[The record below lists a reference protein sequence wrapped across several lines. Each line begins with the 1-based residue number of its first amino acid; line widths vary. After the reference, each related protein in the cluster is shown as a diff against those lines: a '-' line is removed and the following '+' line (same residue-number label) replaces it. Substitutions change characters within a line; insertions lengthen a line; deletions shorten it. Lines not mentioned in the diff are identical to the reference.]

1 MVVTMVVE
9 RDTVIA
15 RFSVFAPF
23 GVDAL
28 NIRRGDAKS
37 ASDGLNSQRQRK

>member
-1 MVVTMVVE
+1 MVVTMVFKRGAMV
-9 RDTVIA
+9 A
-15 RFSVFAPF
+15 RFPASAPF

-37 ASDGLNSQRQRK
+37 AGDGLNSQRQRK